1 MKHGYLPYRE
11 SSRFACRISLLVS
24 VTAAEIGE
32 GRWHVFN
39 DFAVAESTRAEAT
52 NFTHAFKQP
61 CLLFY
66 SRADLHR
73 AVPVPPPV
81 APIAQMMFAEQQ
93 LSVNRQQQPQR
104 SPHAAAAARPRAF
117 ANLHSLGHGASL
129 TPPIL
134 H

>member
-1 MKHGYLPYRE
+1 MFRE
-11 SSRFACRISLLVS
+11 SHLSSSRCRPLVRI
-24 VTAAEIGE
+24 VRAEIGE

-52 NFTHAFKQP
+52 NFAHAFKQP

-93 LSVNRQQQPQR
+93 LSVQRQQQPQR
-104 SPHAAAAARPRAF
+104 SPHAAAAAKPRAF
-117 ANLHSLGHGASL
+117 ANLHSLGHGASRAPSL
-129 TPPIL
+129 FS
-134 H
+134 HSFYG